1 MRHAAF
7 LPAILGKYSFVN
19 QHSFGTGSSA
29 RRKVFAER

>member
-7 LPAILGKYSFVN
+7 LPASLGKYWFVD
-19 QHSFGTGSSA
+19 QHIFGTGSSA